1 MVRHVENGDC
11 TAISQKRLLLE
22 QSKKLMRKEA
32 LEIAEACMAASMTPS
47 IVDVD
52 EDGDGGVALP
62 MTIGESNREAM
73 ANQPGGVSA
82 SLIADHWPTLPGT
95 EETGLDDTMG
105 VMALKD
111 AAKKTAKD
119 SDRENERW
127 KGKGREHSGASGAG
141 SGSAGDSVS
150 ASSIGAPSGSI
161 GPPDMALVLRRIYK
175 DFDAA
180 NFLDGFTGEYVCPC
194 GRRCSTKEGFEKH
207 VLAKSQ
213 GSRRME

>member
-1 MVRHVENGDC
+1 MVRHVENGEC
-11 TAISQKRLLLE
+11 TSISQQRLLLE

-32 LEIAEACMAASMTPS
+32 LEIAEESITPS

-73 ANQPGGVSA
+73 VNQPGGGSG
-82 SLIADHWPTLPGT
+82 SLMDEHWPGLPGT
-95 EETGLDDTMG
+95 EETGLDDIMG
-105 VMALKD
+105 MMALNT
-111 AAKKTAKD
+111 AARKTGQS
-119 SDRENERW
+119 SDKENERW

-141 SGSAGDSVS
+141 SGSTGGSAAVSSV
-150 ASSIGAPSGSI
+150 GAPAGSI
-161 GPPDMALVLRRIYK
+161 GPPDMALVLRKIYK
-175 DFDAA
+175 DFDAV

-194 GRRCSTKEGFEKH
+194 GKRCSTKEGFEKH
-207 VLAKSQ
+207 VLSKSQ

>member
-32 LEIAEACMAASMTPS
+32 LEIAEACMAPFVTPS

-62 MTIGESNREAM
+62 MTIGERNREAM
-73 ANQPGGVSA
+73 ANQPGGVSG
-82 SLIADHWPTLPGT
+82 SLIDDHWPGLPGT
-95 EETGLDDTMG
+95 EEMGDIMG
-105 VMALKD
+105 VMALSD
-111 AAKKTAKD
+111 ATKKTAKD
-119 SDRENERW
+119 SDKENEGW
-127 KGKGREHSGASGAG
+127 KGKGREHSGVSGVG
-141 SGSAGDSVS
+141 SGSAGGSAA
-150 ASSIGAPSGSI
+150 ASSVGAPSGSI